1 MQKTNNNGKKL
12 DVRAFL
18 SGKTK
23 TNFEEIKEDAGFEN
37 NTEALRFIIND
48 YHKLKFRGSKA
59 KQTSQTTSH
68 ADRL

>member
-1 MQKTNNNGKKL
+1 MGEESHHSGNKL

-23 TNFEEIKEDAGFEN
+23 ANFEEIKEDAGFEN

-48 YHKLKFRGSKA
+48 YHKLKFGKA
-59 KQTSQTTSH
+59 KKQTVAPQKPQ
-68 ADRL
+68 A

>member
-1 MQKTNNNGKKL
+1 MSEESNKNGNKL

-48 YHKLKFRGSKA
+48 YHKLKFGKA
-59 KQTSQTTSH
+59 KKQTAAPQTPQT
-68 ADRL
+68 